1 MKERWV
7 VNASPIICLAKA
19 GQIGLLL
26 NLADE
31 IIIPAVV
38 WLFPLSGHWRW
49 FSWQKNAAWS
59 PRLLMSCGHYKQQAY
74 G

>member
-19 GQIGLLL
+19 GQIDLLL
-26 NLADE
+26 KLPEE

-38 WLFPLSGHWRW
+38 RLFPLSGHWRW